1 MTAATAAAPHRFGLH
16 TRGMTAPT
24 NALNSGDRLPLV
36 VPGAGSTATF
46 AITVEHP

>member
-1 MTAATAAAPHRFGLH
+1 MTAATAASPHRFGLH
-16 TRGMTAPT
+16 TRGMAAPT

-36 VPGAGSTATF
+36 APGERYTARF